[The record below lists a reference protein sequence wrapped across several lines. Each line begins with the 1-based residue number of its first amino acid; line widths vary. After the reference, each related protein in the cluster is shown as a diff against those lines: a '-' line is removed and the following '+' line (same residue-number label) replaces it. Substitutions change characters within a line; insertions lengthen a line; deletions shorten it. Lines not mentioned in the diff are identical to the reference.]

1 MAGPED
7 VVTGLARSTGTALR
21 LMLAAGFLAAA
32 AFLFYAASKGVH
44 LRLGRQ
50 FMGPTQALWPAVL
63 CLAFGI
69 GLMPRLQALA
79 GARPG
84 RAVPAPKAE
93 AKPSRKA
100 SAPKKAASKRGT
112 RGSEPSE

>member
-1 MAGPED
+1 M
-7 VVTGLARSTGTALR
+7 TGLARSTGTALR

-69 GLMPRLQALA
+69 GLLPRLRALA

-84 RAVPAPKAE
+84 RAVPAPSKA
-93 AKPSRKA
+93 AVKPSRKV
-100 SAPKKAASKRGT
+100 SAPKKAAPKRAA
-112 RGSEPSE
+112 RGFDPGE